1 MLCLCL
7 AVTVQANDQ
16 SLNRNK
22 RQMFSSSGLVFP
34 GPPRRRSPQQ
44 VQPSQSRSGSADS
57 SGNPSEQPTAGPLNR
72 QPQLRTNAEPSIVNP
87 PQPIRPPFQERSS
100 IERVVPT
107 PVSSLMKAKEA
118 EQDKAF
124 NALPL
129 AQAYRARQPVKVESE
144 EGPSSSSPSSEEY
157 DYSSWP
163 SQREEKPERKYPQY
177 ADERPS
183 QYQPRRPANPQPP
196 TRKLNYPE
204 GYRPAQPQKV
214 RGNNIEAERPSRR
227 PVVKET
233 DAYAD
238 YESTEEVEEEEEE
251 EHKPDKLQLKLQESD
266 FSCATRKNGYYADE
280 GLDCEIFHYCAD
292 GVMHSWLCP
301 EGASFHQ
308 VHLICMPA
316 NKDNICKKSSQF
328 HFVNDYLYQP
338 IDDEGNL
345 DNSSLLYADR
355 YYPEGYE
362 HGAPFDLSAVNEPEE
377 IQYHA
382 YNRRQEQQETY
393 VAPQQ
398 QARPQRRRPA
408 TDPRNKAT
416 NDNRRSG
423 QESGRPA
430 GARPN
435 YQSEAYEIDQ
445 EELSSH
451 NLSPKERN
459 GEVAPRRRRPVRPAR
474 PTYVEQAA
482 EESDE

>member
-1 MLCLCL
+1 MRLLLMLCLCL

-118 EQDKAF
+118 EQ
-124 NALPL
+124 
-129 AQAYRARQPVKVESE
+129 
-144 EGPSSSSPSSEEY
+144 
-157 DYSSWP
+157 
-163 SQREEKPERKYPQY
+163 
-177 ADERPS
+177 
-183 QYQPRRPANPQPP
+183 
-196 TRKLNYPE
+196 
-204 GYRPAQPQKV
+204 
-214 RGNNIEAERPSRR
+214 
-227 PVVKET
+227 
-233 DAYAD
+233 
-238 YESTEEVEEEEEE
+238 
-251 EHKPDKLQLKLQESD
+251 DKLQLKLQESD

-482 EESDE
+482 EESEE